1 MNFATVKDGI
11 KPPTCR
17 FAKLYCQNK
26 IDHTEGNLQCGLN
39 ISRFDRICSRKIK
52 KFSIFSLF
60 CLPLPPLL
68 VISI

>member
-1 MNFATVKDGI
+1 MNFATAKDGI

-39 ISRFDRICSRKIK
+39 ISRFDRICSRK
-52 KFSIFSLF
+52 
-60 CLPLPPLL
+60 
-68 VISI
+68 